1 MRDARSIE
9 QVKDDPELLKLMMKD
24 HLSVSDLFKPTN
36 YWSYYEKTILS
47 ELQEL
52 GLHDFRGRNNSLLSS
67 FGATDLHPFSALLNL
82 WIRLSS
88 SPYDLRIII
97 LRFFVKMYLKIM
109 KLQTHLTRNSIKCP
123 SDEYRSINLS
133 CYKFAKSY
141 GEKNGAKPI
150 NEFEGSLVGNP
161 ENVFYVN
168 GKLYTNSLLSHY
180 THYAY
185 CCKHMNFDSIDTI
198 MEIGSGSGK
207 QIEVIKKLHK
217 HLCFYVFDISP
228 QLYVCEQYLS
238 ALFPDSV
245 VSYRQT
251 RTMKSIPEPQKG
263 KIFIFGNWKIPE
275 LTNLNS
281 DLFWNA
287 ESFQEMEPA
296 VVLNYLKYVN
306 QKTTKYVFLN
316 ERMKGV
322 KVALTKKKFGVLEQ
336 TKLEH
341 YKRGLKDFRLE
352 DLSRT
357 IFLPRI
363 SSLFSSYEYSFWK
376 RK

>member
-1 MRDARSIE
+1 MVEDNPIQ
-9 QVKDDPELLKLMMKD
+9 QVKDDPELLELMMQD
-24 HLSVSDLFKPTN
+24 YLSVSNLFKPTN
-36 YWSYYEKTILS
+36 YWSYYEKAILS
-47 ELQEL
+47 ELREL
-52 GLHDFRGRNNSLLSS
+52 GLHDFRGRNNSSFSS
-67 FGATDLHPFSALLNL
+67 FGATDLFPFSALLNL
-82 WIRLSS
+82 GTRLNL
-88 SPYDLRIII
+88 SPYNPRLMIM
-97 LRFFVKMYLKIM
+97 RFFVKTYLKIM
-109 KLQTHLTRNSIKCP
+109 KLQTQLTRNSIKRP
-123 SDEYRSINLS
+123 SDEYRGINLS

-141 GEKNGAKPI
+141 GEENGAKPI
-150 NEFEGSLVGNP
+150 DEFEDSLVGNP

-168 GKLYTNSLLSHY
+168 DKLYTDSLLSHY
-180 THYAY
+180 IHYAY

-238 ALFPDSV
+238 TLFPDSV

-251 RTMKSIPEPQKG
+251 RTMKSIPEQRKG

-275 LTNLNS
+275 LTNLNP
-281 DLFWNA
+281 DLFWNSA
-287 ESFQEMEPA
+287 SFQEMEPA

-306 QKTTKYVFLN
+306 QLTTKYVFLN
-316 ERMKGV
+316 EKMKG
-322 KVALTKKKFGVLEQ
+322 KEVAKTKGKFGVLEQ

-341 YKRGLKDFRLE
+341 YKRGLKDFQLE

-363 SSLFSSYEYSFWK
+363 SSLFSSFKYSFWK